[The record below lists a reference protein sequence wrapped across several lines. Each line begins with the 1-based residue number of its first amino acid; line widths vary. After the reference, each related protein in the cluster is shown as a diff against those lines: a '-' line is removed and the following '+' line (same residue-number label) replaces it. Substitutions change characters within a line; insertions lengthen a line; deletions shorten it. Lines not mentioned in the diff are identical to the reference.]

1 VYFLAHAVFFTG
13 ARLASAVAGA
23 CNVRSSQLLT
33 ASMLGALGALGVLYA
48 GSHLAARDGSIWLVW
63 VGCAFFGLFQGP
75 MWPAMESLLSEECA
89 IVCLAGW
96 LRDMFLDIIATV
108 GLVLDPLRNQPYWCR
123 TVISQET
130 PQYIYSLCTTHRDRS
145 IQIY

>member
-1 VYFLAHAVFFTG
+1 MYFLAYAVFFTG

-63 VGCAFFGLFQGP
+63 VGCAFFG
-75 MWPAMESLLSEECA
+75 
-89 IVCLAGW
+89 
-96 LRDMFLDIIATV
+96 
-108 GLVLDPLRNQPYWCR
+108 
-123 TVISQET
+123 
-130 PQYIYSLCTTHRDRS
+130 
-145 IQIY
+145 